1 MSIKANPVVVGGFVI
16 GAIILIVVSLL
27 VLGSGRLFKNDLRLM
42 AVFPGSVKGLNVGS
56 PVLFRG
62 VDIGKVASIRLYH
75 NNKTHQS
82 LVPVYIDLKQEVLE
96 LMNQGQKNKK
106 LTKEQALG
114 FMVLMIKQGLYA
126 RLTLE
131 SLVSGR
137 QLVEFEIDPK
147 VKIKLTGIDKR
158 YLEIPT
164 VESDLNKLQ
173 NLFKSIPLKELTENL
188 VITVTEINKM
198 FRNKESREV
207 LRNINEAISGSRRL
221 VDSLNAQIPPLVES
235 GQERMDQ
242 AQVLL
247 KNTETQ
253 LSETLLELT
262 RLSTNLNQQLTQL
275 TQSGSRAFDKSDK
288 TFDNINAIVDKQSVA
303 RHNLEQSLSELA
315 RAAKSFRVFT
325 EYLERH
331 PEAIIQGKKKY

>member
-1 MSIKANPVVVGGFVI
+1 MSIKANPVAVGGFVI

-27 VLGSGRLFKNDLRLM
+27 VLGSGRRFKNDLRLM
-42 AVFPGSVKGLNVGS
+42 AVFPGSVKGLSVGS

-62 VDIGKVASIRLYH
+62 VDIGSVASIRLYH
-75 NNKTHQS
+75 NHKTRQS

-96 LMNQGQKNKK
+96 LMKQGKEEKE
-106 LTKEQALG
+106 LTKEEALG

-131 SLVSGR
+131 NLVSGR
-137 QLVEFEIDPK
+137 QLVEFEIDPNI
-147 VKIKLTGIDKR
+147 KIKLTGIDKN

-173 NLFKSIPLKELTENL
+173 NLFKSIPLKKLTENL

-198 FRNKESREV
+198 FASEKYRGV
-207 LRNINEAISGSRRL
+207 LHNINEAIAGSRRL
-221 VDSLNAQIPPLVES
+221 VDSLNSQIPPLVES
-235 GQERMDQ
+235 GRERLDQ
-242 AQVLL
+242 AEVLL
-247 KNTETQ
+247 NTTETQ
-253 LSETLLELT
+253 LELT
-262 RLSTNLNQQLTQL
+262 RLSTNLNHQLTQL
-275 TQSGSRAFDKSDK
+275 TQSADKAFKKSDE
-288 TFDNINAIVDKQSVA
+288 TFENINAIVDKQSVA
-303 RHNLEQSLSELA
+303 RHNLEQSLQELS

>member
-1 MSIKANPVVVGGFVI
+1 MSIKANPVAVGGFVI

-42 AVFPGSVKGLNVGS
+42 AVFPGSVKGLSVGS

-62 VDIGKVASIRLYH
+62 VDIGSVASIRLYH
-75 NNKTHQS
+75 NHKTRQS

-96 LMNQGQKNKK
+96 LMKQGKEEKD
-106 LTKEQALG
+106 LTKEEALG

-131 SLVSGR
+131 NLVSGR
-137 QLVEFEIDPK
+137 QLVEFEIDPNI
-147 VKIKLTGIDKR
+147 KIKLTGIDKN

-198 FRNKESREV
+198 FASEKSRGV
-207 LRNINEAISGSRRL
+207 LHNINEAIAGSRRL
-221 VDSLNAQIPPLVES
+221 VDSLNSQIPPLVES
-235 GQERMDQ
+235 GRERLDQ
-242 AQVLL
+242 AEVLL
-247 KNTETQ
+247 KTTETQ
-253 LSETLLELT
+253 LTETLLELT

-275 TQSGSRAFDKSDK
+275 TQSADKAFKKSDE
-288 TFDNINAIVDKQSVA
+288 TFENINAIVDKQSVA
-303 RHNLEQSLSELA
+303 RHNLEQSLQELS

>member
-1 MSIKANPVVVGGFVI
+1 MSIKANPVAVGGFVI

-42 AVFPGSVKGLNVGS
+42 AVFPGSVKGLSVGS

-62 VDIGKVASIRLYH
+62 VDIGSVASIQLYH
-75 NNKTHQS
+75 NHKTRQS

-96 LMNQGQKNKK
+96 LMKQDKTQKG
-106 LTKEQALG
+106 LTKEEALG

-131 SLVSGR
+131 NLVSGR
-137 QLVEFEIDPK
+137 QLVEFEIDPNI
-147 VKIKLTGIDKR
+147 KIKLTGIDKN

-198 FRNKESREV
+198 FASEKSRGV

-221 VDSLNAQIPPLVES
+221 VDSLNSQIPPLVES
-235 GQERMDQ
+235 GRDRLDQ
-242 AQVLL
+242 AEVLL
-247 KNTETQ
+247 KTTETQ
-253 LSETLLELT
+253 LTETLLELT

-275 TQSGSRAFDKSDK
+275 TQSANKAFKKSDK
-288 TFDNINAIVDKQSVA
+288 TFENINAIVDKQSVA
-303 RHNLEQSLSELA
+303 RHNLEQSLQELS